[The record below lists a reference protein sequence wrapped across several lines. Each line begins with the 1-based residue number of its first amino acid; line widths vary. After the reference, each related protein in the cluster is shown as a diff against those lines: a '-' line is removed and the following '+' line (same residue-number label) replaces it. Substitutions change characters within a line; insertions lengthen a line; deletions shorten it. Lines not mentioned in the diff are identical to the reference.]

1 MKKYILLFASLACSF
16 TAFDVFAQDMVRVP
30 ASGDKAT
37 AYQACSIESVSCK
50 NLESNTQL
58 TTPSCEWVN
67 TCQPEKLKKTT
78 IEAFYID
85 AIPVTNEALQKCLS
99 EGYCTKT
106 DIDYSKMNI
115 DTTSPK
121 LPAVVD
127 YQLAEEYCAS
137 MGKSLPTEEQW
148 LAAAMGDNVQK
159 YAWGDDELLTA
170 TVQIPW
176 YNFSNLVD
184 AGSMPTDQING
195 IYDMTG
201 NVHEWCSNTYDS
213 LLYAKYA
220 KVLPADKRG
229 ETNEKTFKGGS
240 WASSNKYS
248 RIDNR
253 NHCSPEVRNFDL
265 GFRVVLDCE

>member
-99 EGYCTKT
+99 EGHCTKT

-201 NVHEWCSNTYDS
+201 NGYEWIKADVIKAYIPENVLCDEPDS
-213 LLYAKYA
+213 RPCMGGAPLPLYQKIGIYA
-220 KVLPADKRG
+220 HTPA
-229 ETNEKTFKGGS
+229 TFRCVK
-240 WASSNKYS
+240 
-248 RIDNR
+248 DV
-253 NHCSPEVRNFDL
+253 E
-265 GFRVVLDCE
+265 